1 MLYYEASM
9 RLGFLTWIGALLW
22 PLMGWALPLERFEV
36 PIELNCQADTI
47 CSQVVRSRMT
57 LGGSTGVTLNG
68 GSQGMAKLLFK
79 QGDVRGLWLRG
90 QGEAINSLTLSW
102 DGDAYPEQLS
112 ALGLRC
118 LDLTAEGA
126 QAFVIMDLNISLG
139 CNNSEVGDVCPP
151 YTIETR
157 VYDADDATG
166 QRYSASILSRSAA
179 QSVHNL
185 EIPFSDFTREGPRGL
200 ARFSCVGAVTIAL
213 HFEELRD
220 VELSFG
226 PIFTNGADGLIF
238 IPTPTPTPTSTP
250 LPSETPTSLVIETP
264 PPLSYETV
272 TALPSP
278 SIVPEFDDNR
288 ALEASTPKPPKIRGI
303 IAPRRKQFVPE
314 HDAEVIYGA
323 VVADD

>member
-1 MLYYEASM
+1 MLCYEASM
-9 RLGFLTWIGALLW
+9 RLGFLTWAGALLW
-22 PLMGWALPLERFEV
+22 PLMGWTLPLERFEV
-36 PIELNCQADTI
+36 PIELNCQADAI

-68 GSQGMAKLLFK
+68 GSQGMAELCFM

-185 EIPFSDFTREGPRGL
+185 EIPFSGFTREGPRGL

-238 IPTPTPTPTSTP
+238 IPTPTP
-250 LPSETPTSLVIETP
+250 LPSETPTSPVIETTL
-264 PPLSYETV
+264 PLSYETV
-272 TALPSP
+272 FALPSP
-278 SIVPEFDDNR
+278 SIVPEFDDNG
-288 ALEASTPKPPKIRGI
+288 ALEASTPKPPKIGGET
-303 IAPRRKQFVPE
+303 APRRAQLVAE
-314 HDAEVIYGA
+314 YDAEVIYGA